1 MQCSKFKSMCDL
13 LQTARL
19 LFKMSLLHLPL
30 LMLLAVIHR
39 QPNEGNL
46 TWRSLMEQV
55 KQRAEIAEQSLL
67 TKVHGPGADRQV
79 DSMIFP
85 FSPPL
90 RMPCPYTA
98 LKLSLGPRA
107 SVTDHSAA
115 EETIEEN
122 AAVPWTRNRRYREEP
137 ADVS

>member
-1 MQCSKFKSMCDL
+1 M
-13 LQTARL
+13 LQTARF

-39 QPNEGNL
+39 RPNDGQL
-46 TWRSLMEQV
+46 TWSSLVEQL
-55 KQRAEIAEQSLL
+55 KQRAESAERNLL
-67 TKVHGPGADRQV
+67 TRVHGSSADEQV

-98 LKLSLGPRA
+98 LKVSLGTATGQRIGSITDAPRQG
-107 SVTDHSAA
+107 SSETTSARDRGFSGST
-115 EETIEEN
+115 E
-122 AAVPWTRNRRYREEP
+122 
-137 ADVS
+137 VS